1 MNNYLSN
8 LLNLLKFNRKTLL
21 KLQLVFK
28 TLLSIII
35 IPIILFIVNKG
46 IVINKIEYLKVE
58 TIKELISNPISL
70 ILLLVG
76 LILIILYNI
85 FDMTSLIVLYDASYH
100 KIQIGFK
107 ETIKVTLIK
116 IKKLL
121 HPKNGI
127 IYLYMTL
134 LIALTLIGLVSLLSI
149 NYKIPLLLNNYYNFK
164 TYELALLI
172 VCICILLVLMMR
184 MIFTLHFMILD
195 NKEIEIAINNSYKLI
210 HGNRMVNFLKLMLSQ
225 FVTAFILFFI
235 IFIITTFISFITRL
249 FIPDTNAQ
257 TIINIV
263 RIISAILI
271 YIYLL
276 FNNCFNTCIIS
287 NAFYNIKNENNYV
300 INNYSYY
307 YNKKDRPLVYIFISI
322 IFILTIISSV
332 NFINKYKTLNI
343 HFDPYQDIE
352 ITGHRGS
359 SIIYPENTMS
369 AFKKAYEQGAEWIE
383 LDVIQ
388 SKDLQLVISHDNSM
402 IRTSGKGGKIT
413 NMTYDQILT
422 YDVGWYKGSKFYGE
436 HAPLLKDV
444 LEYFKDKDIMIN
456 IELKPKG
463 KEINYEESII
473 DEVKRYHM
481 EDQVIFAS
489 ITHSCIERVKQID
502 SSLKTAYVIPI
513 AIGEYYNDEYADI
526 FSVELTS
533 INKDDVKKIHHMN
546 KQIYAWTLDDE
557 FSIQH
562 AIDLKVD
569 NIITDN
575 IELAK
580 YLNIKNDRRDY
591 LSKYI
596 KILLKK

>member
-1 MNNYLSN
+1 
-8 LLNLLKFNRKTLL
+8 
-21 KLQLVFK
+21 LVFK

-35 IPIILFIVNKG
+35 IPLILLIVNKG

-58 TIKELISNPISL
+58 TIKDLITNPISL

-116 IKKLL
+116 LKKLL

-164 TYELALLI
+164 TYELAVLL

-210 HGNRMVNFLKLMLSQ
+210 HGNRMVNFLKLILSQ

-249 FIPDTNAQ
+249 FIPDTNAR

-300 INNYSYY
+300 INNYSYS
-307 YNKKDRPLVYIFISI
+307 YNKNDKPLVYIFISI

-359 SIIYPENTMS
+359 SILYPENTMS

-481 EDQVIFAS
+481 EDKVIIAS

-502 SSLKTAYVIPI
+502 SSFKTAYVIPI
-513 AIGEYYNDEYADI
+513 AIGDYYNDEYADI

-533 INKDDVKKIHHMN
+533 INKDDVKKIHDMN

-557 FSIQH
+557 YSIQH

>member
-58 TIKELISNPISL
+58 TIKDLITNPISL

-116 IKKLL
+116 LKKLL

-164 TYELALLI
+164 TYELAVLL
-172 VCICILLVLMMR
+172 VCICLLLVLMMR

-210 HGNRMVNFLKLMLSQ
+210 HGNRMVYFLKLLLTQ

-263 RIISAILI
+263 RIISSILI

-287 NAFYNIKNENNYV
+287 NTFYNIKNENNYV
-300 INNYSYY
+300 INNYSYF
-307 YNKKDRPLVYIFISI
+307 YNKNDRPLVYIFISI
-322 IFILTIISSV
+322 IFILACLSTIY
-332 NFINKYKTLNI
+332 FIKNYKTLNI

-352 ITGHRGS
+352 ITGHRGA
-359 SIIYPENTMS
+359 SILYPENTMS

-444 LEYFKDKDIMIN
+444 LDYFKDKDIMIN

-489 ITHSCIERVKQID
+489 ITHSCIERIKQID

-533 INKDDVKKIHHMN
+533 IKKEDVKKIHDMN

-580 YLNIKNDRRDY
+580 YLNIKNDKRDY